1 MRRIE
6 PEASRWQLPDPLLAP
21 QGADLIAAGSAIEPA
36 LMLAGYRQGLFAMP
50 LADTLVG
57 WFSPDPRGV
66 LPLERLH
73 VSRSLR
79 RALRRYR
86 VSIDRAFEDVVE
98 GCADPQREGHWI
110 APDFVDCY
118 RELHRMGWAHSIE
131 VWDTNDELAGGLFGV
146 EVAGF
151 FSGESMFHRERD
163 ASKVAVVALVE
174 RLVKAGGNRLLDV
187 QWLTPHLQSL
197 GVTAIKRREYVARL
211 RRVADLSPA
220 FESATDGLED

>member
-21 QGADLIAAGSAIEPA
+21 EGADLIAAGSAIEPA

-50 LADTLVG
+50 LADELVG
-57 WFSPDPRGV
+57 WYSPDPRGV

-86 VSIDRAFEDVVE
+86 VSIDRAFEDVIE
-98 GCADPQREGHWI
+98 SCADPQREGHWI
-110 APDFVDCY
+110 APGFVDCY

-131 VWDTNDELAGGLFGV
+131 VWDTDEELAGGLFGV
-146 EVAGF
+146 EVAGL

-163 ASKVAVVALVE
+163 ASKVAVVALVQ
-174 RLVKAGGNRLLDV
+174 RLTQAGGDHLLDV
-187 QWLTPHLQSL
+187 QWATPHLESL
-197 GVTAIKRREYVARL
+197 GVTAIPRREYVTRL
-211 RRVADLSPA
+211 RRVVDLPPA
-220 FESATDGLED
+220 FEPATHDLEG